1 MEVAESNAPSRRRVS
16 SATPLVLLL
25 LALAT
30 VFPFAKGHLYHE
42 QTHDFISQNHM
53 TVALNLSPAHGF
65 FGFYRLTRDG
75 EGSLGYEPYNR
86 FPVLGYAL
94 IKLATL
100 PFDDASARLAAARTL
115 MLAFFAAAAALAYL
129 ALCRLT
135 GNRWA
140 ALAATLL
147 AFSSYYAL
155 YYKDMIATEGVV
167 DLFGVM
173 LVLHGMAAF
182 AVEGRFRQLLAKTC
196 VALLLGWHVYAL
208 LLPFVLLG
216 LAFALRHRDWQGA
229 RRHLTLGAVAL
240 AFGATLLAANFAR
253 EYVALGG
260 EVAPMEL
267 PSVESM
273 LHRTG
278 IVERGAGSSGGG
290 GGEHRPPSEYAAW
303 LPVLARQFE
312 RIAWSAPYAV
322 GYFVGNGTPNSDLA
336 ALAPHKGAAIVV
348 LGFGLAVLI
357 ASATL
362 VLLLSPATRHRL
374 PLAALALCGPCWA
387 LAMPNQSAIPFEG
400 MFYLGIPLAFYA
412 LALPPLDRL
421 LGGRIGCAVIAGV
434 AAMPTFALSNF
445 LMAQA
450 AAPNSAHVAGERALA
465 ADLDAIRD
473 ALGPE
478 PEGNTVV
485 ISEAMDACG
494 EYRHRTRFGPRAVNW
509 RYYLTGRTFVDY
521 PNRRFANFVVGE
533 RMALARTLTPHS
545 KRAFLY
551 GRASHDD
558 ALRRYERHAKQ
569 GVPAL
574 VSPAYDIYLVGESG
588 GGAGDELLFFRG
600 RCPKP
605 DVNNHAER
613 TMMGGDSRVFVQVW
627 PSDANELRLAR
638 RQFGFRNLVNFEQHL
653 PGWWQDGNCY
663 AVCGLPDYGIAKIR
677 AGLAASRPSGPV
689 VIPRPPSYDV
699 IWEGSFA
706 PSRASRA
713 VARQRI
719 AGTSPQ
725 PASSSQA
732 APPLR

>member
-1 MEVAESNAPSRRRVS
+1 MLSQRRVP
-16 SATPLVLLL
+16 SAIPLVLLL

-30 VFPFAKGHLYHE
+30 VFPFPKGHLYHE

-65 FGFYRLTRDG
+65 LGFYRLTRDG
-75 EGSLGYEPYNR
+75 DGSVAYEPYNR
-86 FPVLGYAL
+86 FPPLGYAL

-100 PFDDASARLAAARTL
+100 PFDDDVSTRLAAARTL

-167 DLFGVM
+167 DLFGLM
-173 LVLHGMAAF
+173 LVLHGMAVF
-182 AVEGRFRQLLAKTC
+182 AAGGRFGQLLAKTC

-216 LAFALRHRDWQGA
+216 LAFALCHRDWQGA

-240 AFGATLLAANFAR
+240 AFGAMLLAANFTR

-260 EVAPMEL
+260 EVAPMQL

-278 IVERGAGSSGGG
+278 LAERGADPSGGEDG
-290 GGEHRPPSEYAAW
+290 GHDAPFDYGPW
-303 LPVLARQFE
+303 LAVVVRQFE
-312 RIAWSAPYAV
+312 RVAWSAPYAV
-322 GYFVGNGTPNSDLA
+322 GYFVGNGTPDSGLA
-336 ALAPHKGAAIVV
+336 AGAPPKDAAIVV
-348 LGFGLAVLI
+348 LGFGLAALI
-357 ASATL
+357 AVATL

-374 PLAALALCGPCWA
+374 PLAALALCGPSWA

-400 MFYLGIPLAFYA
+400 MFYLGVPLAVFA
-412 LALPPLDRL
+412 LVLVRLDRL
-421 LGGRIGCAVIAGV
+421 LGSRVRCAVIAGV
-434 AAMPTFALSNF
+434 AAVPTFALSNF
-445 LMAQA
+445 LMAEA
-450 AAPNSAHVAGERALA
+450 AAPNSAHVAPERALA

-473 ALGPE
+473 ALGPG

-485 ISEAMDACG
+485 ISEAMDACR
-494 EYRHRTRFGPRAVNW
+494 EYRHHTRFGPRAVNW
-509 RYYLTGRTFVDY
+509 RYYLTGHIFVDY
-521 PNRRFANFVVGE
+521 PNGRFADFVLGE
-533 RMALARTLTPHS
+533 RSDLARTLTPHN

-551 GRASHDD
+551 DRASHDA
-558 ALRRYERHAKQ
+558 ALRRYERHAKD

-574 VSPAYDIYLVGESG
+574 VSPAYAIYLVRGSEGS
-588 GGAGDELLFFRG
+588 AGDELLFFRG

-613 TMMGGDSRVFVQVW
+613 IMMGGGSRVFVQVW
-627 PSDANELRLAR
+627 PSDANDLRLAR

-653 PGWWQDGNCY
+653 PGWRQDGNCY

-677 AGLAASRPSGPV
+677 AGLAASRPSSPAALSGPAT
-689 VIPRPPSYDV
+689 YDI
-699 IWEGSFA
+699 IWEGNFT
-706 PSRASRA
+706 PSRASPA
-713 VARQRI
+713 
-719 AGTSPQ
+719 AGHTADRGLD
-725 PASSSQA
+725 ASSASSNQA
-732 APPLR
+732 APSLR

>member
-1 MEVAESNAPSRRRVS
+1 MEVPESAVLGGKRVS
-16 SATPLVLLL
+16 SAMPLALLL

-65 FGFYRLTRDG
+65 LGFYRLTRDG
-75 EGSLGYEPYNR
+75 DGSVAYEPYNR
-86 FPVLGYAL
+86 FPLLGYAL

-100 PFDDASARLAAARTL
+100 PFDDDASARLAAARTL
-115 MLAFFAAAAALAYL
+115 MLAFFAAAAALAYF
-129 ALCRLT
+129 AVCRLT

-167 DLFGVM
+167 DLFGLM
-173 LVLHGMAAF
+173 LVLHGMAVF
-182 AVEGRFRQLLAKTC
+182 AVEGRFGQLLAKTC

-208 LLPFVLLG
+208 LMPFVLLG
-216 LAFALRHRDWQGA
+216 LAAALCRRDWQGA

-260 EVAPMEL
+260 EVAPMQL

-278 IVERGAGSSGGG
+278 VRERGAGSGGRG

-312 RIAWSAPYAV
+312 RVAWSVPYAV
-322 GYFVGNGTPNSDLA
+322 GYFVGNGTPSSDLA
-336 ALAPHKGAAIVV
+336 TRAPPKGAAIVV
-348 LGFGLAVLI
+348 LGFGLAALI
-357 ASATL
+357 ALATL
-362 VLLLSPATRHRL
+362 VLLFSPATRPRL

-400 MFYLGIPLAFYA
+400 MFYLGVPLVFFA
-412 LALPPLDRL
+412 LALPRLDRL
-421 LGGRIGCAVIAGV
+421 LGGRVGCALVAGV
-434 AAMPTFALSNF
+434 AAVPTFALSDF
-445 LMAQA
+445 LMARA
-450 AAPNSAHVAGERALA
+450 TVPDPAHVAYERALV
-465 ADLDAIRD
+465 ADVDVIRKR
-473 ALGPE
+473 LSPGPD
-478 PEGNTVV
+478 GSTVLM
-485 ISEAMDACG
+485 SEAMDACG
-494 EYRHRTRFGPRAVNW
+494 KYRHHTRFGPRAVNW
-509 RYYLTGRTFVDY
+509 RYYLTGHIFVDY
-521 PNRRFANFVVGE
+521 PNGRLADFVLGE
-533 RMALARTLTPHS
+533 RSELARTLTPHN

-551 GRASHDD
+551 DRASHDA
-558 ALRRYERHAKQ
+558 ALRRYERHAKE

-574 VSPAYDIYLVGESG
+574 VSPAYAIYLVVGSEGS
-588 GGAGDELLFFRG
+588 AGDDLLFFRD

-613 TMMGGDSRVFVQVW
+613 VMMGGGSRVFVQIW

-677 AGLAASRPSGPV
+677 AGLAARPSGPA
-689 VIPRPPSYDV
+689 VISRPASYDV
-699 IWEGSFA
+699 IWEGSIA
-706 PSRASRA
+706 PRR
-713 VARQRI
+713 
-719 AGTSPQ
+719 TSPAADRGPQ